1 MNVDNWELLS
11 EDEYKKIC
19 NVIPPKETI
28 KYFKRNPKEFVKL
41 RPGFRPQSLGQ
52 KDAAALLI
60 QYRDRDFISYYV
72 QKRVETWL
80 NQIDEAI
87 EEYLKEKDSKISAY
101 INVLADSFFA
111 KNVSAYLKL
120 IGKRFST
127 NLLEAINEA
136 INAITERKQLEKHLA
151 LAQKDNKEHEDILD
165 KLNDKISGLEQNK
178 KDLLENIKSKE
189 SIIDEQ
195 AQQIKSLLIHN
206 EELFHQ
212 LKLFAEEKTKL
223 ENEIATLESTI
234 RTQIENEQKHNQSS
248 NRISYP
254 LRPIEIDEFKEFLNY
269 NLESLNIDNTICPV
283 LSNYLLNIL
292 FCGKPIVCS
301 QSIVERLAGCVA
313 NSLLGTHK
321 IEIFDYNLGFNDIAT
336 LIEVLRNSGR
346 IVVLNNFIGH
356 IDETIILSSLNSF
369 KDKII
374 FLTYVSNRTLFYV
387 TSDFW
392 AYANYINTSNVKA
405 LYGAFIPQEEE
416 SFFDEEKYIDN
427 QTLDY
432 NRREIKI
439 FSTIMDE
446 LGVSRTVS
454 NGMYDRI
461 QSDLDLCGIM
471 LFNVVP
477 AFVEIY
483 EKNPLN
489 YSETLQKYIYC
500 SQYKNI
506 FKEWFQW

>member
-1 MNVDNWELLS
+1 MDNWELLS
-11 EDEYKKIC
+11 EDEYEKIC
-19 NVIPPKETI
+19 NVIPTKETI

-234 RTQIENEQKHNQSS
+234 RTQIEK
-248 NRISYP
+248 
-254 LRPIEIDEFKEFLNY
+254 
-269 NLESLNIDNTICPV
+269 
-283 LSNYLLNIL
+283 
-292 FCGKPIVCS
+292 
-301 QSIVERLAGCVA
+301 
-313 NSLLGTHK
+313 
-321 IEIFDYNLGFNDIAT
+321 
-336 LIEVLRNSGR
+336 
-346 IVVLNNFIGH
+346 
-356 IDETIILSSLNSF
+356 
-369 KDKII
+369 
-374 FLTYVSNRTLFYV
+374 
-387 TSDFW
+387 
-392 AYANYINTSNVKA
+392 
-405 LYGAFIPQEEE
+405 
-416 SFFDEEKYIDN
+416 
-427 QTLDY
+427 
-432 NRREIKI
+432 
-439 FSTIMDE
+439 
-446 LGVSRTVS
+446 
-454 NGMYDRI
+454 
-461 QSDLDLCGIM
+461 
-471 LFNVVP
+471 
-477 AFVEIY
+477 
-483 EKNPLN
+483 
-489 YSETLQKYIYC
+489 
-500 SQYKNI
+500 
-506 FKEWFQW
+506 